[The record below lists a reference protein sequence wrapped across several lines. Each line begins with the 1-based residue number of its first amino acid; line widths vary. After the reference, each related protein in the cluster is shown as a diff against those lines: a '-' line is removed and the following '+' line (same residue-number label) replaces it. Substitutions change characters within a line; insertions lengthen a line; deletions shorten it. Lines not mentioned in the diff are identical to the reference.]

1 MDAEALSRSIQEAL
15 DTHGIERRFW
25 FAVRILI
32 YDIGR
37 RELKL
42 MARRNDR
49 DPEEIVTIEAVDPTN
64 VQYYCRILEAL
75 QNQRFKVHISSS
87 TRILIARQ
95 DIVGSS
101 KTPSRG

>member
-1 MDAEALSRSIQEAL
+1 MDAEALSRSIQGAL
-15 DTHGIERRFW
+15 DTHGVERRFW
-25 FAVRILI
+25 FAVRILV

-49 DPEEIVTIEAVDPTN
+49 DPEEVVTIEAVDPTN
-64 VQYYCRILEAL
+64 VQYYCWMLEAL
-75 QNQRFKVHISSS
+75 QNQKFQVHASSNA
-87 TRILIARQ
+87 RILIARQ

-101 KTPSRG
+101 KKPPRG